1 MDYIYKLTLLLLICV
16 IYNRVSVKRW
26 KTVVIDD
33 SLISKALNDVNSVV
47 GKHKGGIN
55 FLKHNMDSV
64 KKTGLRDNLMQA
76 FQKANGGNHVTPE
89 SMKLYIQKLKDQAS
103 NKEFDVSK
111 LSPSTAIDP
120 SVLASLNNNSNL
132 FDYNSIKGSV
142 LDKIQNSKSGTIN
155 VAQEILNEKLQ
166 KLELSSKIKQIKQID
181 SVSKQLQPT
190 KYGKLYSMKEIKES
204 ILSELPD
211 DIKTKV
217 LMDLEKKQFGGSYF
231 TNMEKKVAG
240 GLSPHSPIS
249 LAKYWFINMFP
260 IMIILGIVCIIII
273 NAYSEFEENTEEKDT
288 TQKFKNILSY
298 LGDNIYSVIIP
309 SLLYCVARFVF
320 DLLKFDGF
328 IIPVLGE
335 IVEVV
340 ERIPVLWTCIF
351 GSIITS
357 LYMKLIMSADLGN
370 PECPLNSKTKNKYK
384 ERCFPFFWDEKCP
397 EESSSFSCWF
407 KI

>member
-1 MDYIYKLTLLLLICV
+1 MDYTYKLTLLLLICA
-16 IYNRVSVKRW
+16 IYNRVSVMRW
-26 KTVVIDD
+26 NTVVIDD
-33 SLISKALNDVNSVV
+33 SLISKALDEVNSVV

-55 FLKHNMDSV
+55 FLKHNLDSI

-89 SMKLYIQKLKDQAS
+89 SMKLYIQKLKGQAS
-103 NKEFDVSK
+103 NKVFDVSK
-111 LSPSTAIDP
+111 LSPSTALDP

-142 LDKIQNSKSGTIN
+142 LDKIQNSKSGAIN
-155 VAQEILNEKLQ
+155 IAQEIMNEKLE
-166 KLELSSKIKQIKQID
+166 KLELSSKLKDIKRID
-181 SVSKQLQPT
+181 SVSKQLQST
-190 KYGKLYSMKEIKES
+190 KYGKLYSMKDIKKS
-204 ILSELPD
+204 ILSSLPD
-211 DIKTKV
+211 DMKTKI
-217 LMDLEKKQFGGSYF
+217 LMDLEKKQLGGSYY
-231 TNMEKKVAG
+231 TNMEKKVASG
-240 GLSPHSPIS
+240 VSPHSPIS

-288 TQKFKNILSY
+288 TQKLKNILSY
-298 LGDNIYSVIIP
+298 LGNHIFSVIIP
-309 SLLYCVARFVF
+309 PLLYCVARFAF

-328 IIPVLGE
+328 IIPVIGE

-340 ERIPVLWTCIF
+340 ERIPLLWTCIF
-351 GSIITS
+351 GFIIA
-357 LYMKLIMSADLGN
+357 LIYMKLIMSADLGN
-370 PECPLNSKTKNKYK
+370 PECPLNSKKKNKYK

-397 EESSSFSCWF
+397 EEPSSFTCWF